1 MNKAII
7 TIITLA
13 LLLSACGGGDI
24 GKESAEE
31 KAAELPEA
39 AEAVSLL
46 GEPLYSPEPSAA
58 ALEQYQD
65 AKVRYEENPNDADA
79 VIWYG
84 RRAAYLGQYREAIDI
99 FTEGIT
105 QFPEDARFYRHRG
118 HRYISVREFDNAVR
132 DLEKAG
138 ELVEGTEDKVEPD
151 GMPNAQNIPL
161 STLHTNI
168 WYHLGLAYYLQHEFD
183 KAAPVYHKGI
193 EACPNNDM
201 LTAFTHWAYMTY
213 RRLGQKDQAAEV
225 VKPIHADMEIIENQA
240 YHQLCLLYE
249 GERTVDELY
258 GSSDT
263 GTPSNDALAYG
274 IGNWYFYNGVPEKA
288 EAVFR
293 AIIDGGH
300 WASFGCISA
309 ETELAA
315 GLKKQTQGALAVIE
329 KE

>member
-1 MNKAII
+1 MNKALILI
-7 TIITLA
+7 SALA

-24 GKESAEE
+24 NRESSTG
-31 KAAELPEA
+31 KAAELPEG

-46 GEPLYSPEPSAA
+46 GETLYSPKPPAPALKQYQEAKARCEQNPDDAA
-58 ALEQYQD
+58 AL
-65 AKVRYEENPNDADA
+65 
-79 VIWYG
+79 IWYG
-84 RRAAYLGQYREAIDI
+84 RRTAYLGQYREAIEI
-99 FTEGIT
+99 FTKGIT
-105 QFPEDARFYRHRG
+105 KFPEDARFYRHRG

-168 WYHLGLAYYLQHEFD
+168 WYHLGLVYYLQHEFD
-183 KAAPVYHKGI
+183 KAVPVYQKGI
-193 EACPNNDM
+193 AACRNDDM

-213 RRLGQKDQAAEV
+213 RRLDQEEAAAEA

-240 YHQLCLLYE
+240 YHQLCMLYK

-258 GSSDT
+258 GPGDT

-274 IGNWYFYNGVPEKA
+274 IGSWYLYNGNSGKA

-293 AIIDGGH
+293 AILNSGN
-300 WASFGCISA
+300 WASFGYIAA
-309 ETELAA
+309 EAELAA
-315 GLKKQTQGALAVIE
+315 GLKE
-329 KE
+329 